1 MGCKQSRP
9 EVVEQQYNGTDGS
22 KQSSNGNDGIEGE
35 KEKKKSK
42 PNASRSAADAA
53 SANADR
59 SEGDLGS
66 DNLGNILSE
75 VFSGDETDAVS
86 RRNLLVEQHNKN
98 RSDKAFAALNGTKNN
113 SPPSMRNVTVQQ
125 QEKDSLRRLSDLKM
139 TALPGREVY
148 EDEDGIDMFF
158 DTAQTFSE
166 ILEMMAYPPTSTMR
180 SHSATVDEPQSL
192 LSQRNLTG
200 ITEGEEEDEEEEMMA
215 AVGNVRASV
224 VAVRKELTKDS
235 THKLG
240 SGYPGDL
247 TESELDACLKFRE
260 ELKIRDPA
268 YRQMVLAY
276 SPQEDE
282 AFALCRFLRARQFN
296 YEEVFEMLEGN
307 NVVEIWNIAR
317 NNDFW
322 KDVDEHFGCP
332 ITVIQSLF
340 PALISGLGKNGACVL
355 YFKAG
360 DINVDGLECITD
372 LPDLVPF
379 VWHIMHF
386 KGSGAMQRE
395 IERHDPKSTTVL
407 AEKIVVVDLK
417 GLPSALFGSDGIQFL
432 KSAANHLVCFPEIL
446 NRMYMLNVPT
456 TFSIIWAVLKA
467 FMEPRTIRKVGFF
480 SRLTKAKE
488 DMVQFIDSDEI
499 IADYGGGGETFQ
511 DLLTQR
517 QKEYS
522 GFRHL
527 VSKHIC
533 VNKTE
538 VKFDFLLT
546 KTQTIHS
553 IVVYTKSDNCS
564 AFTVKQGTKIVVGP
578 TAVRRSE
585 DSKKRH
591 YNVDLPVSNNCV
603 GTSGTFT
610 VSAKSEHKTKDHY
623 LVVVNVT
630 EK

>member
-1 MGCKQSRP
+1 MGCRHSRP
-9 EVVEQQYNGTDGS
+9 GATQQQENGTECS
-22 KQSSNGNDGIEGE
+22 KQSLNGNGGNGSGS
-35 KEKKKSK
+35 EKKST
-42 PNASRSAADAA
+42 PSGSTNGHSSDSSGAMGSNNLAST
-53 SANADR
+53 
-59 SEGDLGS
+59 L
-66 DNLGNILSE
+66 LE
-75 VFSGDETDAVS
+75 VFSGDANEAVDQ
-86 RRNLLVEQHNKN
+86 RNLLVEQHDKN
-98 RSDKAFAALNGTKNN
+98 RSEKAFAALNGTKNN
-113 SPPSMRNVTVQQ
+113 SPPSMRNLTIQHQ
-125 QEKDSLRRLSDLKM
+125 AQKDSLRRLSDGKM

-180 SHSATVDEPQSL
+180 SHAATVDEPQTL
-192 LSQRNLTG
+192 LSQRNLTY
-200 ITEGEEEDEEEEMMA
+200 IVESEEEEEEEEEKEMTTATA
-215 AVGNVRASV
+215 ALGGVSASV
-224 VAVRKELTKDS
+224 VAVRTELTKDP
-235 THKLG
+235 TFKLG

-247 TESELDACLKFRE
+247 TEFELNACLKFRE
-260 ELKIRDPA
+260 ELKKRDSA
-268 YRQMVLAY
+268 YREMVLAY

-296 YEEVFEMLEGN
+296 YEDVFEMLEGN
-307 NVVEIWNIAR
+307 NVVEIWNVAR
-317 NNDFW
+317 KNNFW
-322 KDVDEHFGCP
+322 KDVDGHFGCP

-395 IERHDPKSTTVL
+395 IDCHDPETTTVV

-432 KSAANHLVCFPEIL
+432 KSAAKNLVCFPEIL

-488 DMVQFIDSDEI
+488 DMVKFIDSDEI
-499 IADYGGGGETFQ
+499 IADYGGGGKMFQ
-511 DLLTQR
+511 DLLAER
-517 QKEYS
+517 QKEYN

-527 VSKHIC
+527 VSKHIY
-533 VNKTE
+533 VNKKE
-538 VKFDFLLT
+538 VKFDFSLK
-546 KTQTIHS
+546 KTQKIHS
-553 IVVYTKSDNCS
+553 MVVYTKSDNS
-564 AFTVKQGTKIVVGP
+564 SVFTVKQGAKTFTGP
-578 TAVRRSE
+578 MTVRRGE
-585 DSKKRH
+585 DNKKLH
-591 YNVDLPVSNNCV
+591 YSVELPVSNKFV
-603 GTSGTFT
+603 DASGTFT
-610 VSAKSEHKTKDHY
+610 VFVKSENQTKDHY

-630 EK
+630 E